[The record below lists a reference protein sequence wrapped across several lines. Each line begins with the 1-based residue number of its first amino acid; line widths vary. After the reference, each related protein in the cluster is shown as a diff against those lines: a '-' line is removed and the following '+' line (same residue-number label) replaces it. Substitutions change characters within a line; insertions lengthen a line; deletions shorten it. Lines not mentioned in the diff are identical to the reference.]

1 MALSI
6 ERIPSK
12 TLSDYPE
19 AYIIFV
25 LSRWAIYKKNGKS
38 LEICHIFGNLDHMA
52 ALARTL
58 DPYRD
63 IFLFKYHKND

>member
-1 MALSI
+1 MGLSI

-19 AYIIFV
+19 AYIIFD
-25 LSRWAIYKKNGKS
+25 LSRWQIYKKNGKS
-38 LEICHIFGNLDHMA
+38 LEIFHIFGNLDHEA

-58 DPYRD
+58 DPHKY
-63 IFLFKYHKND
+63 ICIFKYHKND